1 MNFMLEKV
9 KTIELMQS
17 RIYARRARSAS
28 LFIVMFIPALI
39 VGRRTQQQW
48 ENFLEKISYQG
59 RKQRKEK
66 VHEQGVLEIK

>member
-17 RIYARRARSAS
+17 GIYARRARSAS

-39 VGRRTQQQW
+39 VGRRTQQQ
-48 ENFLEKISYQG
+48 
-59 RKQRKEK
+59 
-66 VHEQGVLEIK
+66 